1 MLKGFHYVPV
11 HRFFGIKCI
20 IIDKY
25 VIKGIKVTQKLVFSS
40 KMVKMA
46 HYVVIIT
53 SHVEI
58 ESHWNLKSA
67 SIVMLDISPWD

>member
-11 HRFFGIKCI
+11 HRSFGIKGK

-25 VIKGIKVTQKLVFSS
+25 VIKGIKVTQKLVFGS

-46 HYVVIIT
+46 HFVVIIT

-58 ESHWNLKSA
+58 ASHWNLKSA